1 MSAFYPCC
9 VKLTRGLKNPGFFI
23 WLNKHMDNQQP
34 EQPIRQKPGPNGEP
48 RWGEKIVKGIVVGR
62 NKIVVPPEDVEH
74 FASLGCSDREIAQY
88 FGVKE
93 DTLRY
98 NFADYLTKG
107 RHNLKVTLRQA
118 QLRTALEGNATLL
131 IWLGKN
137 ILQQTDNG
145 IFSEEVKP
153 LPWSDTFDSDVIELD
168 NSDELIEEEHKD
180 NAE

>member
-1 MSAFYPCC
+1 MEF
-9 VKLTRGLKNPGFFI
+9 
-23 WLNKHMDNQQP
+23 QEP
-34 EQPIRQKPGPNGEP
+34 EQPIQKKPGPSGEP

-62 NKIVVPPEDVEH
+62 NKIVVPPEEVEH
-74 FASLGCSDREIAQY
+74 FASLGCTDREIAQY

-107 RHNLKVTLRQA
+107 RHTLKVTLRQA

-137 ILQQTDNG
+137 ILQQSDTG
-145 IFSEEVKP
+145 ITNDDVRP
-153 LPWSDTFDSDVIELD
+153 LPWSDDIDEEVLD
-168 NSDELIEEEHKD
+168 DAEEDLEDE
-180 NAE
+180 NTGS